1 MLSPRLFISY
11 SRRDKAF
18 VDTLVK
24 ELQRRGFRIF
34 LDTSDID
41 PGDNFVARLT
51 KEIARATAIVAVISE
66 HYSIS
71 RWAQAEL
78 YHALAKGK
86 TPIPIL
92 LFQPTI
98 SSLDEPLQRLLRDT
112 QYVTV
117 TEQLSDDTFQETF
130 AEVLSLAR
138 KRYRRELF
146 ARLIPWL
153 FFGGALALG
162 IWWAIT
168 HLNELDQARRRDS
181 AIKEIVDAKTVLQ
194 HERIAA
200 LSSAVIGD
208 KQGLGEII
216 FLSQDPARSNTTR
229 FNALALGSELRKGQK
244 SSRWYVQDLHIERTT
259 LEDCAFINT
268 SFIGG
273 SWRDVA
279 FEDCTF
285 SGVFWGGEK
294 GFSIANARFRNSQ
307 FFGGDLESVNAV
319 GMEFINTKFRGA
331 TIDTTNFS
339 KVRFLT
345 ETPLVEGN
353 PVITPSYALFE
364 RSVLI
369 SRRTPPQEGVL
380 DLTMTGD
387 DMVFDNV
394 LFVDCRLEG
403 WFQPEWFR
411 NSSFEHCELP
421 NTLTKMN
428 LAKTGNTV
436 R

>member
-1 MLSPRLFISY
+1 MLSPRLFVSY

-18 VDTLVK
+18 VDALVR

-66 HYSIS
+66 HYSLS

-78 YHALAKGK
+78 YHALAQGK

-92 LFQPTI
+92 LSRSTI

-117 TEQLSDDTFQETF
+117 TGGLPDEKFQEGF

-138 KRYRRELF
+138 KRYRHQLF
-146 ARLIPWL
+146 DRLIL
-153 FFGGALALG
+153 FLFLGGALFLG
-162 IWWAIT
+162 IWWAVS

-194 HERIAA
+194 HERTAA
-200 LSSAVIGD
+200 LALAVAGD
-208 KQGLGEII
+208 RQGLGEIM
-216 FLSQDPARSNTTR
+216 FLSQDPARPDITR
-229 FNALALGSELRKGQK
+229 FNALALAGELRKGQK
-244 SSRWYVQDLHIERTT
+244 SSRWYVQGLHIERTI
-259 LEDCAFINT
+259 LEGCAFINT

-273 SWRDVA
+273 VWADVA

-285 SGVFWGGEK
+285 SGVFWAGDR

-307 FFGGDLESVNAV
+307 FFGGEVESITAV
-319 GMEFINTKFRGA
+319 DVDFVNTKFRGA

-339 KVRFLT
+339 KVRFST
-345 ETPLVEGN
+345 DTPHVEGN
-353 PVITPSYALFE
+353 PIITPNYTLFE

-369 SRRTPPQEGVL
+369 SRRTPPPKGIL

-387 DMVFDNV
+387 DVVFDNV

-403 WFQPEWFR
+403 WFRPEWFR
-411 NSSFEHCELP
+411 NSSFERCKLP
-421 NTLTKMN
+421 TTLTRAS
-428 LAKTGNTV
+428 LAQTGNTV